1 MLLTIPAFDNKNIA
15 SITLALMF
23 AFAFIGLSPIAVMD
37 DSNKALDEMGGSS
50 LLRQVVYLVFF
61 AVSFV
66 CYKSRI
72 NPNDFKKCLSLW
84 LLLGWCLLSVFW
96 ADHPSISLRR
106 VSLLFIT
113 TATVFMLINTLS
125 FDQVISSISKVLAGM
140 IVVSVISVFFISGAV
155 HTGAELL
162 DSELVGNWKG
172 IFIHK
177 NHAGPALVF
186 AIALFLFNFQRTKRY
201 GWLVMVILSLIFLFF
216 TKSKTSMALLVPCLA
231 FGFCM
236 YKLTLHEGLKRA
248 VTVMFFVCL
257 TAFIVLIPTLLEFF
271 IALFDN
277 PEAFTGR
284 ATIWNMV
291 YLLIQDHFW
300 FGIGFGSVWSVG
312 EDMRLVDY
320 ATGWV
325 DWVFTLTHAHN
336 GYLEIFAAT
345 GFVGFLLCIVALVI
359 TPFLKGISNA
369 FYDSRF
375 IFLYFTTF
383 LFFVL
388 HNLLE
393 ADYLNAADGRW
404 LIILIMHFCLYL
416 KNERSML

>member
-1 MLLTIPAFDNKNIA
+1 MLLTIPVFNSKNVA

-23 AFAFIGLSPIAVMD
+23 AFSFIGLSPFAVMD
-37 DSNKALDEMGGSS
+37 DSNKALDEMGGSNI
-50 LLRQVVYLVFF
+50 LRQVFYLVFF

-72 NPNDFKKCLSLW
+72 NSNDFKQCLP
-84 LLLGWCLLSVFW
+84 LLLLFGWCLLSVFW

-106 VSLLFIT
+106 ASLLLIT
-113 TATVFMLINTLS
+113 AATLFMLVGTLS
-125 FDQVISSISKVLAGM
+125 FDQVVSSVSKVLAVM
-140 IVVSVISVFFISGAV
+140 IVISVVSVFLVSGAV

-162 DSELVGNWKG
+162 DSELIGNWKG

-201 GWLVMVILSLIFLFF
+201 GWLVMVVLSLIFLFF
-216 TKSKTSMALLVPCLA
+216 TKSKTSMALLLPCLF

-236 YKLTLHEGLKRA
+236 YKLSLHKGLKRA
-248 VTVMFFVCL
+248 VTALFFVFL
-257 TAFIVLIPTLLEFF
+257 TALVVLIPILLEFF
-271 IALFDN
+271 IALLDN

-291 YLLIQDHFW
+291 YLLIRDHFW

-345 GFVGFLLCIVALVI
+345 GFIGFLLCIFALVI
-359 TPFLKGISNA
+359 APFLKGISA
-369 FYDSRF
+369 KFSDSRF
-375 IFLYFTTF
+375 VFLYFSTF

-416 KNERSML
+416 KNERSIV